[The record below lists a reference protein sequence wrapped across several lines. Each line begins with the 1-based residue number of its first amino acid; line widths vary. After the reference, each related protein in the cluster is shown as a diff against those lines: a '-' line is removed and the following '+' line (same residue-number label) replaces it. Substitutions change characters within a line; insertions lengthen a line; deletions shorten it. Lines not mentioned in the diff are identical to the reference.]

1 MLIVGHIDVKDIL
14 EKFNILVKGIIHI
27 GAHDCQEAPFYNN
40 KLKISENNTIW
51 IDAMQHMVD
60 ANKKKGI
67 KNIFCQAISDVDN
80 QELTFHESNQDGQ
93 ASSLLELGTHAT
105 SHPEI
110 KVKKQYK
117 VITKKLDTFLH
128 EKSIDASNHNF
139 WNLDIQG
146 AELMALKG
154 ATESIK
160 YADVIYM
167 EVNEEQVYK
176 DCGTIDQIDCFLYSQ
191 GFKRIWTDM
200 LTWKWGDALYIKN
213 KTNIPIT
220 PIMLRHDKHVF
231 VDSLLYDNGIPPNAI
246 LEKNGYPIKSYLDFS
261 YNNEININKQDIN
274 GKTAL
279 QYACE
284 KQHIEIV
291 KLLLEHGADQ
301 KIHSGDK
308 SLLEIAKDANNNE
321 LMTILLSK

>member
-1 MLIVGHIDVKDIL
+1 MLISKHLDLEVFLRKFDI
-14 EKFNILVKGIIHI
+14 FIGGIIHI
-27 GAHDCQEAPFYNN
+27 GAHDCQEKEYYNE
-40 KLKISENNTIW
+40 KIKVSDDDIIW

-60 ANKKKGI
+60 LNKKKGI
-67 KNIFCQAISDVDN
+67 KNIFCQAISNEDN
-80 QELTFHESNQDGQ
+80 QELTFHESNDDGQ
-93 ASSLLELGTHAT
+93 ASSLLEFGIHAKH
-105 SHPEI
+105 HPEI
-110 KVKKQYK
+110 KVKKEYK
-117 VITKKLDTFLH
+117 VITKKLDTFLY
-128 EKSIDASNHNF
+128 ENSFNPSKYNF

-146 AELMALKG
+146 AELMALRG

-160 YADVIYM
+160 YADAIYL
-167 EVNEEQVYK
+167 EVNEVEVYK
-176 DCGTIDQIDCFLYSQ
+176 GCGTIDQIDDFLYSV
-191 GFKRIWTDM
+191 GFKRVWTDM
-200 LTWKWGDALYIKN
+200 LTWNWGDALYIKN

-231 VDSLLYDNGIPPNAI
+231 VDRLLYDNGTPPY
-246 LEKNGYPIKSYLDFS
+246 LEIA
-261 YNNEININKQDIN
+261 NNKKININAQDKN

-284 KQHIEIV
+284 SQNLEVV

-308 SLLEIAKDANNNE
+308 TLLEIAKDANNNE